1 MNWRQTFAWKS
12 PPIYL
17 MAVCCGLLLL
27 MSPTL
32 SQGQACTNP
41 PAGFGNCAVFTS
53 GVDFTLF
60 PGGTVIGTL
69 GNGASCNGDSDGLF
83 VQQTLADGTV
93 TCIDQNIT
101 PGAGGQ
107 MLNFAVDANATEVIA
122 LICRTS
128 GGSPNI
134 CNITGV
140 EPPLACMLEVT
151 CPNIG
156 DLGTYD
162 CNNIA
167 TLPAPPT
174 DEADA
179 EAAPYNIIIG
189 DDPCGNIVVLSEDN
203 GTPDACTSGSFSR
216 IITIF
221 DDLGDDAGNPTPDG
235 ILNGDE
241 VAETCTF
248 TYMIQGDDVLPVFDA
263 APAAIADIACS
274 DLLPTQET
282 LTATDNCGTATVT
295 PSIDPFTVN
304 LCAGYAVTYRW
315 TATDDC
321 GNEAIETVTFN
332 VLPDDENPTFV
343 EALPTDVNLLCTDA
357 IPDPATLTAIDNC
370 DTDVPV
376 GFAENINGSCP
387 DETVITRTWTIEDD
401 CRNTDMHVQTIT
413 IAADITPPLLSDMPA
428 NITLACDEAIPTD
441 PMITATDDCTA
452 DIIVSLMET
461 DDMAVCPADR
471 IITRTWT
478 ATDECDNEVTYT
490 QTITIEAD
498 VDMPTFVE
506 ALPNNLNLTCADA
519 IPAAA
524 NLTAMD
530 NCTSLI
536 TVEFE
541 EADNTMTCP
550 DTRTIVRTWTATD
563 ACDNVAT
570 HIQTIIIAPDDEDPV
585 FELPLPDAVVNLTC
599 ADAVPAAP
607 TVAAT
612 DNCTNPIA
620 VILVEIDDMGVCP
633 VARIITRTWTATDE
647 CDNEVEYIQTI
658 TIAPDADAPTFVEA
672 LPDAIVNLACADA
685 IPPAVNLTAM
695 DNCTSPLNVVFA
707 EADDMGACPDP
718 QVIIRTWTATDA
730 CMNVVTH
737 TQTITIAP
745 DMEMP
750 VFVEAL
756 PMDLNLTCA
765 EAIPV
770 EATLTATDNCSTI
783 VVVFDEVDN
792 AATCPAVRGIT
803 RTWTATDD
811 CGNEVQHVQNIT
823 IAPDIQA
830 PVLSEMPANITLQ
843 CGDMT
848 PAIPTITATDDC
860 STVEVIFEEIDMGDC
875 PLDRV
880 IERTWTATDDCD
892 NVVSYTQTI
901 TIAPDTEAPVL
912 SAMPVDIILGCGD
925 PIPDPEVITA
935 TDNCTE
941 PIEVIFEEVAT
952 GDCPVDR
959 IIERTWTAEDAC
971 GNIATYTQMITVAPD
986 TEDPVLSATPANIT
1000 LACSDAIPDPEAI
1013 TATDNCTT
1021 PIVVVFDEVDDM
1033 GLCPDPRIITRTW
1046 TATDVCGNEAIHTQ
1060 TITVEPDTEDPAFVE
1075 ALPMDLIL
1083 TCAEEIPVATILTA
1097 TDNCATIIDFVFN
1110 DDDNDLECPDDR
1122 TITRTW
1128 TATDECGNVAKH
1140 IQTITILPDTELPV
1154 LSAMPANIDLT
1165 CADAVPP
1172 AEMLTATDTCDDD
1185 VIVLV
1190 NEVSDGGTCPDPTI
1204 ITRTYSATDDCGNIV
1219 EHVQT
1224 ITIAPDTELP
1234 VLSVEP
1240 ADVVLACGDAI
1251 PPAEMVTAIDN
1262 CTTPIGV
1269 IFNETDNNE
1278 VCPDARAITRIWTAT
1293 DACGNEATYTQN
1305 ITFEPDAEAPVLSE
1319 MPISIDLTCADAIPI
1334 VPTITATDN
1343 CTDVVNVVFN
1353 ENDNNGVCPTAR
1365 VITRTWTAMDACGNV
1380 TEHIQT
1386 ITIAPDTEMPVLSA
1400 MPTDLDL
1407 GCNDA
1412 IPPAEVVTA
1421 TDNCTNPI
1429 GVIFVENDDN
1439 GGICP
1444 ADGGRTITRT
1454 WTATDACGNVGE
1466 HIQTIAILDD
1476 TPPTI
1481 LGCPADEVDL
1491 ICSYRVPLP
1500 DVSLVLAD
1508 DECGTVAI
1516 THEGD
1521 VDTGPL
1527 SCPGSPRVITRT
1539 YRATDECGNFSDCIQ
1554 TFTYLVDDLPPVAKV
1569 PENDTLTC
1577 GQILPT
1583 FAESLALLQYADAN
1597 DCTLQADLIINV
1609 SDDFP
1614 VPTSFCEDDPRTVI
1628 RTFSITDLCGNETV
1642 RTQTFIFEADTTPPV
1657 ITACPNAAPVILQCG
1672 DPLPPVD
1679 VSIIEATDN
1688 CTADDDITIIAQD
1701 DINPATT
1708 ISCAGS
1714 PISVIRTYTVID
1726 NCGNEA
1732 TCQQTFTYAPDTEA
1746 PTITVC
1752 PSDVVDL
1759 QCGDAIPAI
1768 DTRLVLATD
1777 NCLPPES
1784 IFIEGSDDVDP
1795 ATFTFCAADA
1805 NGVNAAGDPAFIV
1818 TRTYTAMDKCGN
1830 ESACTQQFIFDIDT
1844 EGPSFTCPAGI
1855 SNLAPETPLPPVD
1868 TMAII
1873 ASAMDNCNGDVTVTH
1888 DNPALPTDYC
1898 PGNDLV
1904 VIRTITVTD
1913 ACGNAATCEQ
1923 TFTYTEEDNP
1933 PTIIC
1938 PSNITI
1944 CTDAGVCEAAVTWAD
1959 PMPMDDCPGLQ
1970 VIATHNSGDVFPI
1983 GSTAVS
1989 YTLIDAAGNVTGCKF
2004 IVTVEDCEDPII
2016 TCPASPVIVSTT
2028 PGQCDATVV
2037 VDPPA
2042 SATDNCVNVSVTNDI
2057 PSGNV
2062 FPVGTTV
2069 VTYTATDDAGNMAT
2083 CTIDVIVNDTET
2095 PTITGC
2101 PGDVLISNDAG
2112 ECTAVVT
2119 WTEPV
2124 SADNCPGETIISSHA
2139 SGDKFPVGTTTVT
2152 YTVTDTAGN
2161 ETTCSFTVTVTDD
2174 ENPVIT
2180 CPAEGNITTNVDPG
2194 LCGAV
2199 VTWSAPSF
2207 TDNCPGGTITS
2218 DYNPGDFFPVG
2229 LTLVT
2234 YIIEDA
2240 SGNFAICKFAVNVI
2254 DNEAPVITCPLDI
2267 KVANDPGECYAIV
2280 VWNEPVPT
2288 DNCPNTSIAST
2299 HNPGDPFPVG
2309 TTTVTY
2315 TVTDAAGNEATCSFD
2330 ITVNDTEIPEVF
2342 CPGDI
2347 LITTADNLCE
2357 ATLTWTS
2364 PIITDNCLGA
2374 SIFSVTHKPGSTF
2387 PVGVTTV
2394 TYIIEDATGNQGT
2407 CSFEV
2412 TVVDDIAPE
2421 MTCPTDIMVSA
2432 DPGTCEA
2439 TVSWTVPVPTDNCP
2453 GPLTLTSSHNP
2464 GDVFSVGSTT
2474 VTYSVEDASGRIT
2487 QCSFVVT
2494 VNDDEEPPLTC
2505 PADITISTAPGT
2517 CEAIVSWT
2525 APQPVT
2531 GDCLGLGITVTSSHN
2546 PGDVFPLG
2554 TTTVI
2559 YSAVDGAGNTA
2570 LCSFNVIVEDNE
2582 LPVVT
2587 CPSDILIN
2595 TEPGMCSAVAEWT
2608 PPVPDPTDNCPN
2620 VVVVNGTH
2628 NSGDRFALGCTTV
2641 SYTIRDGSNNEVTC
2655 SFEVC
2660 VEDNETPTVA
2670 CPTNI
2675 TVNND
2680 NGECGA
2686 VVTWNA
2692 PIPADNCPGATVITS
2707 SHNPG
2712 DFFPVGMTKVVYTV
2726 EDATGD
2732 VAQCSFMVEVIDNN
2746 PVLLV
2751 CPADMVA
2758 NTDGG
2763 RCDAR
2768 VFWDAPIYID
2778 NCDESNLSSS
2788 HEPGDVFPLGCTTV
2802 EYFVTQTINGQLQII
2817 ETCEFEVCVEDNEAP
2832 TFDCPANIQIVTDP
2846 GECTAFVDWIIPT
2859 PSDNCPGA
2867 VISGFTHS
2875 PGQEFSLGTTVVVY
2889 TIDDANGN
2897 SDLCIF
2903 SVTVEDGSILGIE
2916 CPADINT
2923 ATTNCEISV
2932 SWAVPAPTGN
2942 CAGALT
2948 TTSTHN
2954 PGDIFPIGC
2963 TTVTYTITD
2972 VGNNTVSCDFDVCI
2986 EDASGPTLVCPV
2998 DITTSANTAVCGRN
3012 ITIPVPEFGTDY
3024 DDCTGATII
3033 NSMNATNDASG
3044 FYPVGLTTVVWTV
3057 TDDDGNVVT
3066 CEQTIEVI
3074 DNTILIVECP
3084 DDITVSTS
3092 PGNCSAIVAWNEPD
3106 ASDNCTE
3113 IVSINSTHNS
3123 GDAFPVGCTTV
3134 TYTVIGSGN
3143 AAVCS
3148 FDVCVEECA
3157 AGFNDI
3163 TQSIA
3168 PLISDQDVFVGGT
3181 DMQSFA
3187 SNGVYTFTDP
3197 STPASATLSNILLEL
3212 FFRVE
3217 NASCES
3223 DIEIQLTDPSG
3234 AIVYTGAP
3242 FTTCNGSGTHPA
3254 GDLYNITV
3262 PIPSASAIGSPAN
3275 WILGFRDTNDQ
3286 NTGAVEYSVRFGRL
3300 NYDYTISVP
3309 VPGGC
3314 ADPVIVNCPA
3324 DINTSAGTFCGANLT
3339 IPAPI
3344 FGIDYTDCTNATIT
3358 NDYTGTSSG
3367 TGFYPVGTTT
3377 VTWTVTDAA
3386 GNTVSCQ
3393 QTITIVDDIAP
3404 VITCPPNI
3412 SVTTSAGNCDGMV
3425 TWPALRATDNCAIS
3439 NVTATHS
3446 PGVFPTGT
3454 TTVTYTATDNSGNVG
3469 TCSFDVTV
3477 EDLSQLSIICPSDVS
3492 VVTQPG
3498 QCTVPVS
3505 WSDPT
3510 IAASCVSA
3518 SFTSNSHNSGD
3529 QFPIGCTTV
3538 TYVATDNL
3546 GNTTNCN
3553 FEVCVDECSNGGG
3566 GTTSTTETV
3575 TLIDDSD
3582 INVGFNDAQSFATN
3596 TTYTFNDPATPANA
3610 VISNATLQ
3618 LFFRVEYASCESEIE
3633 VRLTDPAGNVV
3644 YTGAPFT
3651 TCNGSGA
3658 NPYPGQ
3664 LYNVTIPIPGGTAM
3678 TTGTLANWV
3687 VEFRDTNDQNA
3698 GVNEYTV
3705 RFGRLIYDATITTQT
3720 GGAGCGI
3727 PLIVNCPADIT
3738 QSSSGSCGA
3747 NLTIPAP
3754 VFGVDFLDC
3763 GNATMTNSFTGTS
3776 DASGT
3781 YPAGTTVV
3789 VWTVTDNDGNTAT
3802 CEQMITITDDVAPS
3816 VNCPADITV
3825 STLPGQC
3832 DATVTWAEPT
3842 ITDNCSVVTT
3852 SRSHNSG
3859 DTFPIGCTTVS
3870 YTATDDAG
3878 NTAACDFLVCVDECN
3893 GGSSS
3898 TTETITLISDDDLF
3912 VGAADAQSF
3921 ASNDTYTFTDPATP
3935 AGAVISNGT
3944 LQLFF
3949 RVENASC
3956 ESDIEIQLTD
3966 PAGNV
3971 VYTGNLFN
3979 TCNGSGANPYPG
3991 QLYNVTIPISGGATT
4006 GNVADWVL
4014 EFRDTNDQNAGAV
4027 EYSVRFG
4034 RLIYDATTTTQGG
4047 VGCGLPALVNCP
4059 ADITVQATNADC
4071 NVNVSV
4077 PIPVFGIDFLD
4088 CSGAVM
4094 TNDYTGTSNA
4104 SAVYPSG
4111 TTVLTWTVTDSDG
4124 NTATCEQIITVTE
4137 NGCGGTPEFTS
4148 CPNDLTLTTTPG
4160 NCGAVATWTP
4170 PIAST
4175 GTVTSTHN
4183 PGEEFPVG
4191 CTTVTYT
4198 IVGTSATCSFDVCV
4212 EECIGSG
4219 GETTTETVT
4228 LIDDGDLFV
4237 GFNDMESFASNTFYT
4252 FNDPGTPANAVLSNI
4267 TLQLFFRVEYASC
4280 ESDIEIRV
4288 NDPAG
4293 NVVYTGTLFTT
4304 CNGSG
4309 ANPYPGQLYNVTIP
4323 IPNGTTTGNIDD
4335 WTVEFR
4341 DTNDQNAGVNEY
4353 SVRFGRLIYDA
4364 TVTTSGQSGCGNP
4377 EIVNC
4382 PADITVS
4389 STDGTCEAA
4398 VSVPVPVFGTDFTDC
4413 TSATMTNDY
4422 TGTADASAT
4431 YPAGTTIVTWTVTD
4445 AQGNTA
4451 TCQQSI
4457 TVNAVSG
4464 QTTSTVTLIDDSDL
4478 LVGAADAQSFASNA
4492 TYSFTDPSTPANA
4505 ILSNITLQLFFRV
4518 ENASCESDIEIR
4530 LTDPTGAVV
4539 YVGAPFATCNG
4550 SGANPYP
4557 GQLYNITIPIPSGS
4571 TTGSAANW
4579 TVEFRD
4585 TNDQNTGAVEY
4596 TARFGRLIYDA
4607 TVGTDCTVAAIV
4619 NDDNTADT
4627 SEEGGRLNP
4636 STQALDIKLY
4646 PVPTMGRLTLEYM
4659 ATQDE
4664 QIQIQVINTQG
4675 QTLHTRE
4682 ATVTEGVNTIDMKVY
4697 DLPGGMY
4704 FVRTIDEQGMTKVK
4718 PFTKLAPQM
4727 NTERQLIAIDT
4738 KVKKPEVVWLPVFFV
4753 GSVCFENFEKID
4765 IFASV
4770 L

>member
-1 MNWRQTFAWKS
+1 MKKVNLMNWRQTFAWKS

-203 GTPDACTSGSFSR
+203 GTPDVCTSGSFSR

-248 TYMIQGDDVLPVFDA
+248 TYIIEGDDVLPVFDA

-295 PSIDPFTVN
+295 PSIDPFVEDI
-304 LCAGYAVTYRW
+304 CAGYAVTYRW
-315 TATDDC
+315 TAADDC
-321 GNEAIETVTFN
+321 GNAAEEIATFN
-332 VLPDDENPTFV
+332 VLADMTPPTFV
-343 EALPTDVNLLCTDA
+343 EVLPIDLNLICTDD
-357 IPDPATLTAIDNC
+357 IPDPAVLTAMDDC
-370 DTDVPV
+370 DDAPSV
-376 GFAENINGSCP
+376 GFAEATAGTCP
-387 DETVITRTWTIEDD
+387 DPTVIT
-401 CRNTDMHVQTIT
+401 
-413 IAADITPPLLSDMPA
+413 
-428 NITLACDEAIPTD
+428 
-441 PMITATDDCTA
+441 
-452 DIIVSLMET
+452 
-461 DDMAVCPADR
+461 
-471 IITRTWT
+471 
-478 ATDECDNEVTYT
+478 
-490 QTITIEAD
+490 
-498 VDMPTFVE
+498 
-506 ALPNNLNLTCADA
+506 
-519 IPAAA
+519 
-524 NLTAMD
+524 
-530 NCTSLI
+530 
-536 TVEFE
+536 
-541 EADNTMTCP
+541 
-550 DTRTIVRTWTATD
+550 RTWTATD

-658 TIAPDADAPTFVEA
+658 TIAPD
-672 LPDAIVNLACADA
+672 
-685 IPPAVNLTAM
+685 
-695 DNCTSPLNVVFA
+695 
-707 EADDMGACPDP
+707 
-718 QVIIRTWTATDA
+718 
-730 CMNVVTH
+730 
-737 TQTITIAP
+737 
-745 DMEMP
+745 MEMP

-770 EATLTATDNCSTI
+770 EATL
-783 VVVFDEVDN
+783 
-792 AATCPAVRGIT
+792 
-803 RTWTATDD
+803 
-811 CGNEVQHVQNIT
+811 
-823 IAPDIQA
+823 
-830 PVLSEMPANITLQ
+830 
-843 CGDMT
+843 
-848 PAIPTITATDDC
+848 
-860 STVEVIFEEIDMGDC
+860 
-875 PLDRV
+875 
-880 IERTWTATDDCD
+880 
-892 NVVSYTQTI
+892 
-901 TIAPDTEAPVL
+901 
-912 SAMPVDIILGCGD
+912 
-925 PIPDPEVITA
+925 
-935 TDNCTE
+935 
-941 PIEVIFEEVAT
+941 
-952 GDCPVDR
+952 
-959 IIERTWTAEDAC
+959 
-971 GNIATYTQMITVAPD
+971 
-986 TEDPVLSATPANIT
+986 
-1000 LACSDAIPDPEAI
+1000 
-1013 TATDNCTT
+1013 
-1021 PIVVVFDEVDDM
+1021 
-1033 GLCPDPRIITRTW
+1033 
-1046 TATDVCGNEAIHTQ
+1046 
-1060 TITVEPDTEDPAFVE
+1060 
-1075 ALPMDLIL
+1075 
-1083 TCAEEIPVATILTA
+1083 
-1097 TDNCATIIDFVFN
+1097 
-1110 DDDNDLECPDDR
+1110 
-1122 TITRTW
+1122 
-1128 TATDECGNVAKH
+1128 
-1140 IQTITILPDTELPV
+1140 
-1154 LSAMPANIDLT
+1154 
-1165 CADAVPP
+1165 
-1172 AEMLTATDTCDDD
+1172 
-1185 VIVLV
+1185 
-1190 NEVSDGGTCPDPTI
+1190 
-1204 ITRTYSATDDCGNIV
+1204 
-1219 EHVQT
+1219 
-1224 ITIAPDTELP
+1224 
-1234 VLSVEP
+1234 
-1240 ADVVLACGDAI
+1240 
-1251 PPAEMVTAIDN
+1251 
-1262 CTTPIGV
+1262 
-1269 IFNETDNNE
+1269 
-1278 VCPDARAITRIWTAT
+1278 
-1293 DACGNEATYTQN
+1293 
-1305 ITFEPDAEAPVLSE
+1305 
-1319 MPISIDLTCADAIPI
+1319 
-1334 VPTITATDN
+1334 
-1343 CTDVVNVVFN
+1343 
-1353 ENDNNGVCPTAR
+1353 
-1365 VITRTWTAMDACGNV
+1365 
-1380 TEHIQT
+1380 
-1386 ITIAPDTEMPVLSA
+1386 
-1400 MPTDLDL
+1400 
-1407 GCNDA
+1407 
-1412 IPPAEVVTA
+1412 TA

-1657 ITACPNAAPVILQCG
+1657 IAACPNAAPVILQCG

-1726 NCGNEA
+1726 NCGNKA

-1805 NGVNAAGDPAFIV
+1805 NGVNAAGDPVFIV

-1898 PGNDLV
+1898 PGNNLV
-1904 VIRTITVTD
+1904 VIRTITITD

-1944 CTDAGVCEAAVTWAD
+1944 CADVGVCEAVVTWPD

-2124 SADNCPGETIISSHA
+2124 SADNCPGETITSSHA
-2139 SGDKFPVGTTTVT
+2139 SGDTFPVGTTTVT

-2254 DNEAPVITCPLDI
+2254 DNEAPVIACPLDI
-2267 KVANDPGECYAIV
+2267 EVANDPGECYAIV

-2330 ITVNDTEIPEVF
+2330 ITVNDTEMPEVF

-2357 ATLTWTS
+2357 ATLTWTP

-2394 TYIIEDATGNQGT
+2394 TYIIEDAAGNQGT

-2432 DPGTCEA
+2432 DSGTCEA

-2751 CPADMVA
+2751 CPADVTA

-2763 RCDAR
+2763 QCTAT
-2768 VFWDAPIYID
+2768 VFWDAPVYID

-2923 ATTNCEISV
+2923 ATTNCEIPV

-2963 TTVTYTITD
+2963 TTVTYTVTD
-2972 VGNNTVSCDFDVCI
+2972 VGNNTVSCDFNVCI
-2986 EDASGPTLVCPV
+2986 EDTSGPTLVCPV

-3113 IVSINSTHNS
+3113 IVNINSTHNS

-3254 GDLYNITV
+3254 GDLYNITI

-3324 DINTSAGTFCGANLT
+3324 DINTSAGTSCGANLT
-3339 IPAPI
+3339 IPALL
-3344 FGIDYTDCTNATIT
+3344 FGVDYTDCTNATMT

-3367 TGFYPVGTTT
+3367 TGFYPIGTTV
-3377 VTWTVTDAA
+3377 VTWTVTDAG

-3393 QTITIVDDIAP
+3393 QTITVTDDVAP
-3404 VITCPPNI
+3404 SITCPADI
-3412 SVTTSAGNCDGMV
+3412 TVTTSSGNCDGIV
-3425 TWPALRATDNCAIS
+3425 TWNTPNTSDNCGVAS
-3439 NVTATHS
+3439 VTSTHTS
-3446 PGVFPTGT
+3446 GTTFPAGT
-3454 TTVTYTATDNSGNVG
+3454 TTVTYTVTDNNGNVT

-3477 EDLSQLSIICPSDVS
+3477 EELSQLSIICPSDIS

-3505 WSDPT
+3505 WSNPT
-3510 IAASCVSA
+3510 IAASCVNA
-3518 SFTSNSHNSGD
+3518 SLTSNSHNSGD
-3529 QFPIGCTTV
+3529 PFPIGCTTV
-3538 TYVATDNL
+3538 TYIATDDA
-3546 GNTTNCN
+3546 GNTVDCS

-3582 INVGFNDAQSFATN
+3582 INVGFMTH
-3596 TTYTFNDPATPANA
+3596 
-3610 VISNATLQ
+3610 
-3618 LFFRVEYASCESEIE
+3618 RAS
-3633 VRLTDPAGNVV
+3633 
-3644 YTGAPFT
+3644 
-3651 TCNGSGA
+3651 
-3658 NPYPGQ
+3658 Q
-3664 LYNVTIPIPGGTAM
+3664 PIPLTPSM
-3678 TTGTLANWV
+3678 T
-3687 VEFRDTNDQNA
+3687 
-3698 GVNEYTV
+3698 
-3705 RFGRLIYDATITTQT
+3705 RL
-3720 GGAGCGI
+3720 
-3727 PLIVNCPADIT
+3727 
-3738 QSSSGSCGA
+3738 
-3747 NLTIPAP
+3747 
-3754 VFGVDFLDC
+3754 
-3763 GNATMTNSFTGTS
+3763 
-3776 DASGT
+3776 
-3781 YPAGTTVV
+3781 
-3789 VWTVTDNDGNTAT
+3789 
-3802 CEQMITITDDVAPS
+3802 
-3816 VNCPADITV
+3816 
-3825 STLPGQC
+3825 LPRMQ
-3832 DATVTWAEPT
+3832 
-3842 ITDNCSVVTT
+3842 
-3852 SRSHNSG
+3852 
-3859 DTFPIGCTTVS
+3859 
-3870 YTATDDAG
+3870 
-3878 NTAACDFLVCVDECN
+3878 
-3893 GGSSS
+3893 
-3898 TTETITLISDDDLF
+3898 
-3912 VGAADAQSF
+3912 
-3921 ASNDTYTFTDPATP
+3921 
-3935 AGAVISNGT
+3935 
-3944 LQLFF
+3944 
-3949 RVENASC
+3949 
-3956 ESDIEIQLTD
+3956 
-3966 PAGNV
+3966 
-3971 VYTGNLFN
+3971 
-3979 TCNGSGANPYPG
+3979 
-3991 QLYNVTIPISGGATT
+3991 
-4006 GNVADWVL
+4006 
-4014 EFRDTNDQNAGAV
+4014 
-4027 EYSVRFG
+4027 
-4034 RLIYDATTTTQGG
+4034 
-4047 VGCGLPALVNCP
+4047 
-4059 ADITVQATNADC
+4059 
-4071 NVNVSV
+4071 
-4077 PIPVFGIDFLD
+4077 
-4088 CSGAVM
+4088 
-4094 TNDYTGTSNA
+4094 
-4104 SAVYPSG
+4104 
-4111 TTVLTWTVTDSDG
+4111 
-4124 NTATCEQIITVTE
+4124 
-4137 NGCGGTPEFTS
+4137 
-4148 CPNDLTLTTTPG
+4148 
-4160 NCGAVATWTP
+4160 
-4170 PIAST
+4170 
-4175 GTVTSTHN
+4175 
-4183 PGEEFPVG
+4183 
-4191 CTTVTYT
+4191 
-4198 IVGTSATCSFDVCV
+4198 
-4212 EECIGSG
+4212 
-4219 GETTTETVT
+4219 
-4228 LIDDGDLFV
+4228 
-4237 GFNDMESFASNTFYT
+4237 
-4252 FNDPGTPANAVLSNI
+4252 
-4267 TLQLFFRVEYASC
+4267 
-4280 ESDIEIRV
+4280 
-4288 NDPAG
+4288 
-4293 NVVYTGTLFTT
+4293 
-4304 CNGSG
+4304 
-4309 ANPYPGQLYNVTIP
+4309 
-4323 IPNGTTTGNIDD
+4323 
-4335 WTVEFR
+4335 
-4341 DTNDQNAGVNEY
+4341 
-4353 SVRFGRLIYDA
+4353 
-4364 TVTTSGQSGCGNP
+4364 
-4377 EIVNC
+4377 
-4382 PADITVS
+4382 
-4389 STDGTCEAA
+4389 
-4398 VSVPVPVFGTDFTDC
+4398 
-4413 TSATMTNDY
+4413 
-4422 TGTADASAT
+4422 
-4431 YPAGTTIVTWTVTD
+4431 
-4445 AQGNTA
+4445 
-4451 TCQQSI
+4451 
-4457 TVNAVSG
+4457 
-4464 QTTSTVTLIDDSDL
+4464 L
-4478 LVGAADAQSFASNA
+4478 LVMRPFN
-4492 TYSFTDPSTPANA
+4492 YS
-4505 ILSNITLQLFFRV
+4505 
-4518 ENASCESDIEIR
+4518 
-4530 LTDPTGAVV
+4530 
-4539 YVGAPFATCNG
+4539 
-4550 SGANPYP
+4550 
-4557 GQLYNITIPIPSGS
+4557 
-4571 TTGSAANW
+4571 
-4579 TVEFRD
+4579 
-4585 TNDQNTGAVEY
+4585 
-4596 TARFGRLIYDA
+4596 
-4607 TVGTDCTVAAIV
+4607 
-4619 NDDNTADT
+4619 
-4627 SEEGGRLNP
+4627 
-4636 STQALDIKLY
+4636 
-4646 PVPTMGRLTLEYM
+4646 
-4659 ATQDE
+4659 
-4664 QIQIQVINTQG
+4664 
-4675 QTLHTRE
+4675 
-4682 ATVTEGVNTIDMKVY
+4682 
-4697 DLPGGMY
+4697 
-4704 FVRTIDEQGMTKVK
+4704 
-4718 PFTKLAPQM
+4718 
-4727 NTERQLIAIDT
+4727 
-4738 KVKKPEVVWLPVFFV
+4738 
-4753 GSVCFENFEKID
+4753 SV
-4765 IFASV
+4765 
-4770 L
+4770 